1 MLAQIEPSQRPQAER
16 AQIYWDTTFGLL
28 WRFESVRN
36 IKHTVVGHQDRHA
49 LSEMV
54 LSALELLRF
63 STSIRLG
70 AVCGV
75 AEVLL
80 GLSILVGTQE
90 VETPAYKC

>member
-1 MLAQIEPSQRPQAER
+1 MPVVLSIDEV
-16 AQIYWDTTFGLL
+16 GLIL
-28 WRFESVRN
+28 NGVRN

-54 LSALELLRF
+54 LTALELLRF

-75 AEVLL
+75 TEVLL

-90 VETPAYKC
+90 VETPA